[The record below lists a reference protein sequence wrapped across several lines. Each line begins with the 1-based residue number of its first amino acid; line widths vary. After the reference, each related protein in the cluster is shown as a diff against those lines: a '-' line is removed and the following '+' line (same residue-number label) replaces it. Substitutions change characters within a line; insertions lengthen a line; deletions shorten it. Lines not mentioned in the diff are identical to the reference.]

1 MTKAN
6 SIQDIYP
13 LSYMQEGMLFHSLLQ
28 KDSQAYVEQASF
40 TIEGAVNPQC
50 FQNSINALVARHDIF
65 RTIFISQNVSSPQQV
80 VLRERNVI
88 VQEKDITHLNEEKQ
102 SQFIKQLKEEDR
114 AQGFQLQKDMLMRIT
129 LIQTGEGQYTCIWT
143 FHHIMMDGWCLSIVL
158 KEFLHIYAS
167 YVYGSPISLEPVQPY
182 GTYIKWLMEQ
192 DKEQAVSYWEHY
204 LSGHEQQTML
214 PKQKKTKGRSRQEH
228 VAFSFS
234 KGESSRLSELAA
246 REEVTL
252 STIFHTIWGILLQKY
267 NNNDDAVFGSVMSG
281 RPAEIEGIEQMVGLF
296 INTIPVRV
304 QGEKT
309 PFLQLI
315 KDMQKDRLA
324 AEAYS
329 YHPLY
334 EIQARSAVKQG
345 LIDHILVFENY
356 PVQQEIQML
365 NKQEHASDLFQI
377 HNFTV
382 ADETNYSFYLMVAP
396 GEEIHI
402 KMSYDA
408 EQYDR
413 SFVLSV
419 KGHLLNAVSQ
429 ILNNPNLPP
438 SEIDITTDHEK
449 QQMIGKIADHA
460 PVYETI
466 HAMFEAQAE
475 KTPDAYA
482 VIDQACS
489 LTYRELNKSA
499 NRLARQLR
507 MKGVAR
513 QEPVAIMMERSAAI
527 ITGVL
532 GILKAGG
539 AIVPIDPYYPA
550 DRIHYILN
558 DCGCSHVVSQAHL
571 SSSLEN
577 NYFITHAEDIE
588 SQEDGSNLQSVNNAD
603 DLLYMIYTSG
613 TTGKPKGV
621 QFEHRNMANL
631 LKFEYTHSGID
642 FEADVLQ
649 FATPSFDVCYQE
661 IFSALLKGGTLHIV
675 PEAIKRDV
683 PQLFAF
689 INKHQTNIVFLPT
702 AFIKM
707 IFSEPQFA
715 NSFPY
720 GVKHLIA
727 AGEQLIISELFQD
740 VLRERGLHLHNHYGP
755 SETHVVST
763 YTIHPGDR
771 IPEFPPVGKPIGC
784 TDLYILNHQK
794 QLQPCG
800 VPGELYISGASV
812 ARGYVNHEKLTR
824 DKFSSDPFRPGAI
837 MYRTGDLARRLEDGN
852 IEYIGRADNQVK
864 IRGYRIEPQEI
875 EVTLMNHPDIKEAA
889 ILIRQDRSGEHELC
903 AYYCSVQKL
912 DAIDLRRYMAS
923 ELPEYMIPVKW
934 VWVDN
939 IPLTPNGKVDQSA
952 LPESD
957 DSISGIPYT
966 APRNLLEAKLSQ
978 IFEDVLKNG
987 HIGVQDNF
995 FDHGGHSLKATVL
1008 MSRIAKEFHVQV
1020 PLKDIFA
1027 HPTVEELAS
1036 IIRGAEENQYAAIE
1050 PAEERETYPVS
1061 SAQKRIYV
1069 LQQLDE
1075 GVAYNMPAV
1084 LELEGALDV
1093 AKMSAVC
1100 KELIRRHEPLR
1111 TSFVSGAEGEPV
1123 QRIHTEVPF
1132 TLSTETAIEE
1142 FVRPFD
1148 LSQAPLFRA
1157 GLIKVANEKHVLLV
1171 DMHHIIS
1178 DGVSVQLLIREFTD
1192 LYANRQL
1199 KPLRIQYKDYAV
1211 WQQQFKKGDSYQKQ
1225 EIYWRQQFSGD
1236 LPVLEL
1242 PTDKRRPAE
1251 RQFAGGKVTFQ
1262 MDKELTS
1269 RIKRLAHKNS
1279 STLYMTL
1286 LALYSAFLSRLSG
1299 QDDIV
1304 IGSPI
1309 AGRPHADLEAV
1320 LGMFVNTL
1328 ALRTRPDGNKTF
1340 EEFLKEVRQT
1350 ALEAYE
1356 HQDYPFEELV
1366 DKLGVQREMSR
1377 NPLFDTTLVLQ
1388 NMEQQ
1393 KLKMKDVELQW
1404 SDLHHPISKFD
1415 ISLYVTEHDAELLCQ
1430 FEYSTALFEK
1440 ATIQRWAGLFTT
1452 LVEQTAVSPEIE
1464 LDNIPILTIEEER
1477 EFIEAC
1483 HPVQGT
1489 GYPMNQTLHYALEMQ
1504 AAKTPDQTA
1513 VVFEDG
1519 AMTYKELNEQA
1530 NRIAWELIERGVK
1543 SETIV
1548 AIMGRR
1554 SPEMLIGIYGILKA
1568 GGAYLPI
1575 DPDYPEERISFL
1587 LEDSGT
1593 NILLLQSAGLRVP
1606 AFAGEIVY
1614 LNQTNSGLKHRL
1626 SNPNAD
1632 VLPQSLAY
1640 VIYTS
1645 GSTGRPKGV
1654 EVEHR
1659 SAVNFLNSLQ
1669 SRYQLN
1675 QSDVIMHKTSYSFDA
1690 SIWELFWWPYA
1701 GASVYLLPQGG
1712 EKEPE
1717 VIAQAIEEQKITA
1730 MHFVPSMLH
1739 AFLEHIKYR
1748 PVPIK
1753 TKELNRVFSGG
1764 EQLGTHLVSRFCEL
1778 LPNVALTN
1786 SYGPTEATV
1795 EASFFD
1801 CPLYEKLE
1809 RIPIGKPV
1817 HHVRLYILNQKQRM
1831 LPAGCIGELYI
1842 AGAGVARGYLNR
1854 PALTEDRFLEDPF
1867 YPGERMYK
1875 TGDVARWLPDGHV
1888 EFLGRLDD
1896 QVKIRGYRIEPGEI
1910 EAALRSIEGIR
1921 EAAVTVRTD
1930 SGEPELCA
1938 YIEGLRRNEVRA
1950 QLERLLPGYMIP
1962 AHMIEMEQW
1971 PVTPSGKL
1979 DRNALPAPCGAADA
1993 ETYTAPRNVTEMKLA
2008 QLWEDVLKNGPVGI
2022 HDNFF
2027 DRGGHSLKATAL
2039 VSRIA
2044 KEFDVQVPL
2053 KDVFTHPTVEGLA
2066 SVIREGTDSPYE
2078 AMKPAEQRD
2087 TYPVSSAQKRIYV
2100 LQQLEDGGTGYN
2112 MPAVLEL
2119 EGKLD
2124 PERLDRAFQELIKRH
2139 ESLRTSFEQ
2148 DEGGEPVQRI
2158 HDEVPFALQTAVL
2171 GEQTEQEAAAAFI
2184 QPFDLSQAPLFRAQI
2199 VQVSDERHLLL
2210 VDMHHMI
2217 SDGVSVNILIREFGA
2232 LYNNRKLPALHIQY
2246 KDYAVWQEGYKK
2258 GDAYQTQE
2266 AYWLKQFEGEL
2277 PVLDLPADHTR
2288 PPVRSF
2294 AGDKVSFTLD
2304 QEAASGLHTLARENG
2319 STLYMV
2325 LLAAYTAVLSRLSG
2339 QEEIIVGSP
2348 IAGRPHKDLE
2358 PILGMFVNTLALRTR
2373 PEGGKPFGQYLQE
2386 VRDTALEAYEHQD
2399 YPFEELVDKLRVTRD
2414 MSRNPLFDAMLV
2426 VQNNDYEPLHLH
2438 DLQMKPADVSHLVS
2452 KFDLTLQASEGDGNI
2467 HFLFEYSTALFEKT
2481 TMERWASHLTNVLRI
2496 IGKNPEVTLNRIDI
2510 LTQEERNQLL
2520 NEFNIRK
2527 ANQYEEQTISQL
2539 FEQQAARTP
2548 KASALVIG
2556 DKTLTYQE
2564 LDEWS
2569 NGIAHTLRSRG
2580 VKPDT
2585 SVGIMMPRSFSM
2597 VAAILGV
2604 WKAGG
2609 CYVPIDPEY
2618 PSERKRYI
2626 LSDSGTKLLMT
2637 VNEADWR
2644 ADDDFEGEILT
2655 VENAE
2660 TYDQSPLP
2668 QVSSAHHLAYI
2679 IYTSGTT
2686 GRPKGVMVEH
2696 RNVISLLKHQNLP
2709 FEFGHED
2716 VWTFFHSY
2724 CFDFSVWEMFGALLN
2739 GSTLVVVSKETARDP
2754 QAFRLLLKK
2763 ERVTVLNQTPTA
2775 FYGLMHEDQNH
2786 SDRLNIRYVIFG
2798 GEALQPGML
2807 QSWNDKYPHTELIN
2821 MYGITETTVHVT
2833 VKKLSADDIAANRS
2847 NIGRPLSTLQ
2857 AYVMDAHMNLQPI
2870 GVPGELYI
2878 GGEGVARG
2886 YLNRDELTADRF
2898 VPNPYLPG
2906 DRLYRT
2912 GDLAKRLSNGEL
2924 EYVGRIDDQVK
2935 VRGHRIELGEIQAAL
2950 LQHPI
2955 IKEAAVIT
2963 RKDEQGQTAVYA
2975 YMVTTDQQAANT
2987 SNIRASLKTM
2997 LPDFM
3002 LPARL
3007 IQIDSIPLTV
3017 NGKLDQKALPEPEK
3031 HAYPADDIS
3040 PRNEIEKVM
3049 ADIWEELLDVNE
3061 LGISA
3066 NFFELGGDSIK
3077 ALQVCSRLKQRGF
3090 ETTVREMFEHQ
3101 TLGELSARVR
3111 KAVRVIDQ
3119 GPVEGEI
3126 TWSPVQKWFLAQDIK
3141 EKHHFNQSVMLHRS
3155 TSIQEDA
3162 LRKTLKAITS
3172 HHDAL
3177 RMVFSQNEQG
3187 YWNQYNRPISHS
3199 DDALY
3204 GLQMI
3209 DLSAPEDTNGNRAY
3223 EPIIKHYVRDIQQ
3236 KMDLKNGPL
3245 LQAGLFR
3252 TTDGDFLFLSAHH
3265 FVVDGISWRVLLEDL
3280 SLGYH
3285 QATGGEDIKLPPKTS
3300 SFKAYA
3306 KKLSGYAESQQLIKQ
3321 LKYWRETEEYQT
3333 DALPFDQI
3341 DGPIANERKRS
3352 TISFTLN
3359 DKETAALLKD
3369 ANSAYNTDTQDLLL
3383 ASVIL
3388 ALRHWTN
3395 QSAFKLSL
3403 ESHGR
3408 EDVLDGIDVSR
3419 TVGWF
3424 TAIYPLLIKLNADL
3438 PDSEEGMV
3446 HVLKTTKDTLRR
3458 VPDKGFGYGVIKYLT
3473 PPDKKDINF
3482 TGAPEINFNYLGQF
3496 ESGSPAEAPEEDAFS
3511 FSPLGAGDDIS
3522 TTWNR
3527 EQSLDISA
3535 IAAEGKMTVNMTYD
3549 NARFERKTIE
3559 QLSETCRQFLLQLI
3573 EHCQNKS
3580 ETEKTISD
3588 FDDQE
3593 LTEDALQEIADML
3606 SFH

>member
-28 KDSQAYVEQASF
+28 KDSRAYVEQASF
-40 TIEGAVNPQC
+40 TIEGKVNPQY

-88 VQEKDITHLNEEKQ
+88 VQEKDITYLNEEKQ
-102 SQFIKQLKEEDR
+102 SQFIEQLKEEDR
-114 AQGFQLQKDMLMRIT
+114 AQGFHLQKDMLMRIT

-167 YVYGSPISLEPVQPY
+167 YVNESAISLNPVQPY
-182 GTYIKWLMEQ
+182 GRYIKWLMEQ

-228 VAFSFS
+228 VTFSFS
-234 KGESSRLSELAA
+234 KEESSRLSELAA
-246 REEVTL
+246 KEEVTL

-267 NNNDDAVFGSVMSG
+267 NNNDDAVFGSVISG

-408 EQYDR
+408 EQHDR

-449 QQMIGKIADHA
+449 QQLIGKIADHA

-499 NRLARQLR
+499 NRLARELR

-513 QEPVAIMMERSAAI
+513 QEPVAIMMERSAAF

-550 DRIHYILN
+550 DRISYILN

-571 SSSLEN
+571 SSSLGN

-649 FATPSFDVCYQE
+649 FATPAFDVCYQE

-707 IFSEPQFA
+707 IFSERQFA

-727 AGEQLIISELFQD
+727 AGEQLMISDLFQG
-740 VLRERGLHLHNHYGP
+740 VLRERGIHLHNHYGP

-763 YTIHPGDR
+763 YTIHPGDP
-771 IPEFPPVGKPIGC
+771 IPEFPPIGKPIGC

-794 QLQPCG
+794 QLQPCD

-812 ARGYVNHEKLTR
+812 ARGYVNHDKLTH
-824 DKFSSDPFRPGAI
+824 DKFLSDPFRPGAI

-875 EVTLMNHPDIKEAA
+875 EVTLMNHPDIKETA

-923 ELPEYMIPVKW
+923 ELPEYMIPAKW
-934 VWVDN
+934 VWVDS

-952 LPESD
+952 LPEPD
-957 DSISGIPYT
+957 ASISGHPYT

-987 HIGVQDNF
+987 LIGIQDNF

-1093 AKMSAVC
+1093 AKLSAVC

-1111 TSFVSGAEGEPV
+1111 TSFVSGTDGEPV

-1132 TLSTETAIEE
+1132 TLSTETSIEG

-1157 GLIKVANEKHVLLV
+1157 GLIMVANEKHVLLV

-1192 LYANRQL
+1192 LYVNRQL

-1225 EIYWRQQFSGD
+1225 ETYWQQQFSGD

-1251 RQFAGGKVTFQ
+1251 RQFTGGKVTFQ
-1262 MDKELTS
+1262 MDKELTD
-1269 RIKRLAHKNS
+1269 RIKRLAHKNR

-1328 ALRTRPDGNKTF
+1328 ALRTCPAGNKTF

-1415 ISLYVTEHDAELLCQ
+1415 ISLYVTEHDAELFCQ

-1440 ATIQRWAGLFTT
+1440 ATIQRWADLFTT
-1452 LVEQTAVSPEIE
+1452 LVEHTAVSPETE
-1464 LDNIPILTIEEER
+1464 LDNIPILTKEEER
-1477 EFIEAC
+1477 DFIESC

-1543 SETIV
+1543 SETTV

-1593 NILLLQSAGLRVP
+1593 NILLLQSDGLHVP

-1717 VIAQAIEEQKITA
+1717 VIAQAIEEQSITA

-1753 TKELNRVFSGG
+1753 TKGLKRVFSGG

-1801 CPLYEKLE
+1801 CPLHEKLE

-1854 PALTEDRFLEDPF
+1854 PALTEERFLEDPF

-1875 TGDVARWLPDGHV
+1875 TGDAARWLPDGHV

-1896 QVKIRGYRIEPGEI
+1896 QAKVRGYRIEPGEI

-1979 DRNALPAPCGAADA
+1979 DRNALPAPGGAADA

-2008 QLWEDVLKNGPVGI
+2008 LLWEDVLKNGPVGI

-2039 VSRIA
+2039 VSRIS

-2053 KDVFTHPTVEGLA
+2053 KDVFAHPTVEGLA
-2066 SVIREGTDSPYE
+2066 SVIHEGTDSPYE
-2078 AMKPAEQRD
+2078 AMKPAEQRE

-2100 LQQLEDGGTGYN
+2100 LQQLEDGETGYN

-2124 PERLDRAFQELIKRH
+2124 PERLDRAFKELIKRH

-2158 HDEVPFALQTAVL
+2158 HDKVPFALQTAVL

-2184 QPFDLSQAPLFRAQI
+2184 KPFDLSRAPLFRAQI
-2199 VQVSDERHLLL
+2199 VKVSDERHLLL
-2210 VDMHHMI
+2210 VDMHHII
-2217 SDGVSVNILIREFGA
+2217 SDGVSVNMLIREFGE
-2232 LYNNRKLPALHIQY
+2232 LYNNRTLQALHIQY

-2266 AYWLKQFEGEL
+2266 TYWLKQLEGEL

-2304 QEAASGLHTLARENG
+2304 QEAASGLHKLARENG

-2325 LLAAYTAVLSRLSG
+2325 LLAAYTALLSRLSG
-2339 QEEIIVGSP
+2339 QEDIIVGSP

-2373 PEGGKPFGQYLQE
+2373 PEGGKPFVQYLQE
-2386 VRDTALEAYEHQD
+2386 VRETALEAYEHQD
-2399 YPFEELVDKLRVTRD
+2399 YPFEELVDKLGVTRD
-2414 MSRNPLFDAMLV
+2414 MSRNPLFDTMLV

-2438 DLQMKPADVSHLVS
+2438 DLKMKPAEVSHLVS

-2481 TMERWASHLTNVLRI
+2481 TIERWASHLTNVLRI

-2520 NEFNIRK
+2520 NEFNTGK

-2580 VKPDT
+2580 IKSDT
-2585 SVGIMMPRSFSM
+2585 PIGIMMPRSFSM
-2597 VAAILGV
+2597 IAAILGV

-2626 LSDSGTKLLMT
+2626 LSDSGTKLLLT

-2655 VENAE
+2655 VQDAE
-2660 TYDQSPLP
+2660 AYDKSPVP

-2696 RNVISLLKHQNLP
+2696 KGIANTLQWRRSAYAFNETDTILQLFSFSFDGFLTSMFTPLLSGAKAVLLYEEEAKDILAIKHQLSRHRITHMIIVP
-2709 FEFGHED
+2709 VLYRALLDVVQPED
-2716 VWTFFHSY
+2716 VK
-2724 CFDFSVWEMFGALLN
+2724 
-2739 GSTLVVVSKETARDP
+2739 TLRVVTLA
-2754 QAFRLLLKK
+2754 
-2763 ERVTVLNQTPTA
+2763 
-2775 FYGLMHEDQNH
+2775 
-2786 SDRLNIRYVIFG
+2786 
-2798 GEALQPGML
+2798 GEAADRELIDRSMAIC
-2807 QSWNDKYPHTELIN
+2807 PHTELAN
-2821 MYGITETTVHVT
+2821 EYGPTENSVATTVMRHMEKQTYVSIGQPIDGT
-2833 VKKLSADDIAANRS
+2833 QVLILNS
-2847 NIGRPLSTLQ
+2847 NHQ
-2857 AYVMDAHMNLQPI
+2857 LQPI
-2870 GVPGELYI
+2870 GVAGELCI
-2878 GGEGVARG
+2878 AGTGLARG
-2886 YLNRDELTADRF
+2886 YVNLPELTESAF
-2898 VPNPYLPG
+2898 IQNPFKPET
-2906 DRLYRT
+2906 RMYRT
-2912 GDLAKRLSNGEL
+2912 GDAARWMADGTI
-2924 EYVGRIDDQVK
+2924 EYLGRIDDQVK
-2935 VRGHRIELGEIQAAL
+2935 IRGYRVETKEIEAVIRCINGVQD
-2950 LQHPI
+2950 
-2955 IKEAAVIT
+2955 AAVVAHET
-2963 RKDEQGQTAVYA
+2963 ASGQTELSA
-2975 YMVTTDQQAANT
+2975 YVVTKPELSTNT
-2987 SNIRASLKTM
+2987 VRSALQNKLPVFMHPAYIEKLDSL
-2997 LPDFM
+2997 
-3002 LPARL
+3002 
-3007 IQIDSIPLTV
+3007 PLSP
-3017 NGKLDQKALPEPEK
+3017 NGKLDRRALPKPVSKREAERPFLP
-3031 HAYPADDIS
+3031 PASKMEQIL
-3040 PRNEIEKVM
+3040 
-3049 ADIWEELLDVNE
+3049 ADIWKEV
-3061 LGISA
+3061 LGAEKIGTADS
-3066 NFFELGGDSIK
+3066 FFELGGDSIK
-3077 ALQVCSRLKQRGF
+3077 ALQV
-3090 ETTVREMFEHQ
+3090 
-3101 TLGELSARVR
+3101 SARLHR
-3111 KAVRVIDQ
+3111 IGKQMAVKDLFSHPTIQELAAYIRDSNTSSSQ
-3119 GPVEGEI
+3119 ASVEGDVQ
-3126 TWSPVQKWFLAQDIK
+3126 WSPVQKWFLSQDIK

-3155 TSIQEDA
+3155 TSIQEEA
-3162 LRKTLKAITS
+3162 LRKTLKAIAC

-3177 RMVFSQNEQG
+3177 RMVFSQSEQG
-3187 YWNQYNRPISHS
+3187 NWNQYNRPISHS

-3223 EPIIKHYVRDIQQ
+3223 EPIIKHHVRDIQQ

-3280 SLGYH
+3280 SLGYC
-3285 QATGGEDIKLPPKTS
+3285 QAAGGEDIKLPPKTS

-3333 DALPFDQI
+3333 EALPFDQI

-3408 EDVLDGIDVSR
+3408 EDVLDGVDVSR

-3424 TAIYPLLIKLNADL
+3424 TAIYPLLVKLNADL

-3482 TGAPEINFNYLGQF
+3482 TGAPEISFNYLGQF
-3496 ESGSPAEAPEEDAFS
+3496 ESGSTAEAPEEDAFS

-3549 NARFERKTIE
+3549 IACFQRKTIE

-3588 FDDQE
+3588 FDDHE